1 MLQNGY
7 QGYGLEG
14 QQPTSPA
21 PAGNGTNGV
30 QQDGVVGT
38 EGEGPKYS
46 DINNI
51 LDQILNITDQ
61 SLDEA
66 QVGFQT
72 KNPTN
77 FLRPPNHC
85 NPCGF
90 DEQTF
95 QNLLMMFS
103 IYRLGNTH

>member
-1 MLQNGY
+1 MKQRVREDKKMLQNGY

-21 PAGNGTNGV
+21 PAANGNNGV
-30 QQDGVVGT
+30 QDGQQGT

-72 KNPTN
+72 KNSTK
-77 FLRPPNHC
+77 F
-85 NPCGF
+85 
-90 DEQTF
+90 
-95 QNLLMMFS
+95 
-103 IYRLGNTH
+103 